1 MVSTIVNDNGETAV
15 ASNLSKAIS
24 FWILEK
30 NRLRVNSLGVEVST
44 ELESWRIV
52 REGFINNKQ
61 SMKTHL
67 VLNSLV

>member
-1 MVSTIVNDNGETAV
+1 MVSTTVNDNGETAV